1 MTFSFLPPPRVAC
14 ASLECID
21 LPVWAAPLPTGD
33 CGPNLEYD
41 NSYLE
46 VFQAAQGRPETQ
58 FDAGTPPDWSA
69 VETGASTLLERSRD
83 LRLVVL
89 WTQAR
94 LNLHGFSALAS
105 GFAALAALLRSAW
118 PSVNPP
124 LDDGDPYARL
134 NVIESLGQ
142 GGTFFLSLRQCVVL
156 RNPRLGELRLKDF
169 EALAG
174 HGDASALPVAREQLE
189 QFFIAEQA
197 SADTLRN
204 ALNHARLALNE
215 LFDVLKQRV
224 EAADLPELSEVKA
237 LLAHVHACLP
247 VKTDM
252 TSMEQ
257 TPADLPLNNL
267 SGVEAIRSNQP
278 VGVQSSFA
286 PGLAIASRA
295 QAVAAIEAVCV
306 YLSHAEPSN
315 PAQLLLKRAKGLLD
329 KNFLQ
334 LVKELAPEA
343 LAEVSKIMGVNP
355 DFIEQDEA

>member
-1 MTFSFLPPPRVAC
+1 MTFSFLPSPRAAAGSVSC
-14 ASLECID
+14 SD
-21 LPVWAAPLPTGD
+21 LPLWATPLAAGD

-69 VETGASTLLERSRD
+69 VETRAAALLERSRD

-94 LNLHGFSALAS
+94 LNLHGFSALTT
-105 GFAALAALLRSAW
+105 GLAALGSLLRSAW

-124 LDDGDPYARL
+124 LDENDPYARL

-142 GGTFFLSLRQCVVL
+142 GGTFLPSLRQCVVL
-156 RNPRLGELRLKDF
+156 KNPRLGELRLKDF

-174 HGDASALPVAREQLE
+174 HGDASAAPVAKEQLE
-189 QFFIAEQA
+189 QFFIAERA
-197 SADTLRN
+197 SADALRN
-204 ALNHARLALNE
+204 ALNHACAALDE
-215 LFDVLKQRV
+215 LFDVLGQHV
-224 EAADLPELSEVKA
+224 QATEVPQLSEVKA
-237 LLAHVHACLP
+237 LLAHVHVCLP
-247 VKTDM
+247 AQAEPTP
-252 TSMEQ
+252 MEQ
-257 TPADLPLNNL
+257 TPVDLPHNIL
-267 SGVEAIRSNQP
+267 SGVDALRSSQSA
-278 VGVQSSFA
+278 GVQSSSA
-286 PGLAIASRA
+286 LPPAIASRA
-295 QAVAAIEAVCV
+295 QAIAAIDAVCV
-306 YLSHAEPSN
+306 YLSQAEPSN
-315 PAQLLLKRAKGLLD
+315 PAQLLLKRAKGLID

-355 DFIEQDEA
+355 EFIEQDEA